1 MKIKKNPL
9 VVIIASN
16 YNGASYLYKKH
27 NILWHVFSS
36 LRRTKYQNY
45 KILMADDKS
54 TDRSVEYVKKK
65 FPYIDIVVNN
75 SNGGFSKN
83 NNKAIKYAIQKYK
96 PDYIMLLNNDIIIT
110 DDLWLN
116 KLVNIAKPNPR
127 IGIVGCKLSYPS
139 GKIQHAGMEIG
150 YYGARNIG
158 RGKDDFSEFNYV
170 KEVEGVTFAA
180 VLINKEVI
188 KKIGL
193 FDENFFM
200 GFEDVDYYLRT
211 TKAKFKIYYSGNV
224 KLIHL
229 EGFTSTNS
237 KFQKIKYNSFY
248 YNQVNYWYFMLKYRY
263 MEQFRGI
270 NRLKSIFIFFISS
283 IISIE
288 GQDRER
294 KLSNIKFKDKPLT
307 RLLLTI
313 KAISQAKKVYTRL
326 NKTDYF

>member
-1 MKIKKNPL
+1 MKIGKNSL
-9 VVIIASN
+9 VVIITSN
-16 YNGASYLYKKH
+16 YNGASYFYKKH
-27 NILWHVFSS
+27 NILWHIFSS
-36 LRRTKYQNY
+36 LKRTKYKNY
-45 KILMADDKS
+45 KIVMADDKS
-54 TDRSVEYVKKK
+54 TDNSVEYIKKK
-65 FPYIDIVVNN
+65 FPYVSIVINN
-75 SNGGFSKN
+75 ANGGFSKN
-83 NNKAIKYAIQKYK
+83 NNNAIKYAIQKYK

-116 KLVNIAKPNPR
+116 KLINTARLNSK
-127 IGIVGCKLSYPS
+127 IGIVGCKLVYPD

-150 YYGARNIG
+150 CYGGRNIG
-158 RGKDDFSEFNYV
+158 RGQEDFSKFNYV
-170 KEVEGVTFAA
+170 KEVDGVTFAA
-180 VLINKEVI
+180 VLINKNVI

-200 GFEDVDYYLRT
+200 GFEDVDYYLRAK
-211 TKAKFKIYYSGNV
+211 KAKFKIYYAGNV

-248 YNQVNYWYFMLKYRY
+248 HNQVNYWYFMLKYRY
-263 MEQFRGI
+263 MKQFRGI

-288 GQDRER
+288 GRDRER
-294 KLSNIKFKDKPLT
+294 KLSSIRFKDKPLT

-313 KAISQAKKVYTRL
+313 KAISKAKKLYTKL
-326 NKTDYF
+326 NKI